1 MGIELDIIQELSG
14 VNVALS
20 EAMSLTRIINGEIRT
35 GEFHTRFN
43 KIIDDI
49 SKCFAVVTDNL
60 QPFFEINSE
69 EDLLKRFDQLHATYS
84 KSYLKE
90 ISKPRIY
97 CDDAYEGYVLLRLQK
112 EIKTGFPILKR
123 SFERLDKYIDKWITN
138 DAWLAMAID
147 NAFKRLQILLNEIA
161 TLKKK
166 DPEDAFLIY
175 AGAFNDISPYLDLI
189 NQQYTS
195 LQTHTDVSTVS
206 PISNTQQVSL
216 Q

>member
-1 MGIELDIIQELSG
+1 MGIELDILQELTG

-20 EAMSLTRIINGEIRT
+20 ETTSLARIINGEIRT

-49 SKCFAVVTDNL
+49 AKCFVVVMDNL
-60 QPFFEINSE
+60 QPLYEINTES
-69 EDLLKRFDQLHATYS
+69 DLIKHFDRLHSGYS
-84 KSYLKE
+84 ASYLKE

-112 EIKTGFPILKR
+112 EIKTGFPLLKR
-123 SFERLDKYIDKWITN
+123 SFERLDKFIDKWITN

-161 TLKKK
+161 VLKKK

-175 AGAFNDISPYLDLI
+175 ASAFHDFSPYLDLI
-189 NQQYTS
+189 KQQYTS
-195 LQTHTDVSTVS
+195 LQTYADVTVS
-206 PISNTQQVSL
+206 SSSNTQQYSL

>member
-1 MGIELDIIQELSG
+1 MGIELDILQELTG

-20 EAMSLTRIINGEIRT
+20 ETTSLARIINGEIRT
-35 GEFHTRFN
+35 GEFYTRFN

-49 SKCFAVVTDNL
+49 AKCFVVVTDNL
-60 QPFFEINSE
+60 QPFFDITSE
-69 EDLLKRFDQLHATYS
+69 ADLQEHFDRLHANYGA
-84 KSYLKE
+84 SYLKE

-123 SFERLDKYIDKWITN
+123 SYERLDKFIDKWITN

-161 TLKKK
+161 ALKKK
-166 DPEDAFLIY
+166 DPEDAFFIY
-175 AGAFNDISPYLDLI
+175 ACAFRDFSPYLDLI
-189 NQQYTS
+189 KQQFTT
-195 LQTHTDVSTVS
+195 LQTYTDATMSTAA
-206 PISNTQQVSL
+206 NTQQVSL

>member
-20 EAMSLTRIINGEIRT
+20 ETTSLARIINGEIHA

-49 SKCFAVVTDNL
+49 GKCFAVVTDNL
-60 QPFFEINSE
+60 QPFFEITSE
-69 EDLLKRFDQLHATYS
+69 ADLLKRFDPLHTHYS
-84 KSYLKE
+84 ESYLKE

-166 DPEDAFLIY
+166 DPEYAFLIY
-175 AGAFNDISPYLDLI
+175 AGAFNEFSPYLDLI
-189 NQQYTS
+189 NQQYST
-195 LQTHTDVSTVS
+195 LQTHSDVTTVTNS
-206 PISNTQQVSL
+206 PGAQQASL

>member
-1 MGIELDIIQELSG
+1 MGIELDILQELSG

-20 EAMSLTRIINGEIRT
+20 ETSSLAQIINGEIRS
-35 GEFHTRFN
+35 GEFHERFN
-43 KIIDDI
+43 KIVDEIA
-49 SKCFAVVTDNL
+49 KCFAVVTENL
-60 QPFFEINSE
+60 QPFFEIATE
-69 EDLLKRFDQLHATYS
+69 ADFVAHFDKLHADYS
-84 KSYLKE
+84 ACYLKE

-112 EIKTGFPILKR
+112 EIKTGFPLLKR

-175 AGAFNDISPYLDLI
+175 AGAFQDFRPYLDLI
-189 NQQYTS
+189 KRQYANLQEHADVTITTVSSDTQQYS
-195 LQTHTDVSTVS
+195 VQ
-206 PISNTQQVSL
+206 
-216 Q
+216 